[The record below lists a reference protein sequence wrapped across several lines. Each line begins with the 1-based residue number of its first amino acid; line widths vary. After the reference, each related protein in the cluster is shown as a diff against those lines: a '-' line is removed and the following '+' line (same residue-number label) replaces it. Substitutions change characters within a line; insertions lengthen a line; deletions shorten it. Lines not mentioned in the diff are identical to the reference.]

1 MNLIRE
7 AFQHSV
13 LVHSFHR
20 EVRTLDLR
28 ALIRSK
34 RAAGGAKD
42 LALLPELEALL
53 AASDQP

>member
-1 MNLIRE
+1 LSTP
-7 AFQHSV
+7 FD
-13 LVHSFHR
+13 R